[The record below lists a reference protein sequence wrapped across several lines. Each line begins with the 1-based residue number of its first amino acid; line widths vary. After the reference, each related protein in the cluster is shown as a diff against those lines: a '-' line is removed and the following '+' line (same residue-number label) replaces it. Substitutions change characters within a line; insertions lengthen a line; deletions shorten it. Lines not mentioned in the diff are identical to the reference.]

1 MLEMRPYRKITLRQ
15 RTVSGS
21 RCCSRKAENSTSRNL
36 WVAMARPSHGGGGAG
51 GVRPA
56 VVATVVTEA
65 ADEDEGALLLGVAEG
80 ARRPAISP
88 PPLPAD
94 EPVPPF
100 DVPFP
105 DLLFAEG
112 LAPTA

>member
-1 MLEMRPYRKITLRQ
+1 MRSYHIVWSHYQQQ

-56 VVATVVTEA
+56 VVATVVTDDD
-65 ADEDEGALLLGVAEG
+65 DEDEGALGVAEG
-80 ARRPAISP
+80 AKSPAISPAP

-105 DLLFAEG
+105 DLLFVEG

>member
-1 MLEMRPYRKITLRQ
+1 MRPSHMMERFGLQQQ

-21 RCCSRKAENSTSRNL
+21 RCCSKKAENSTSRNL

-56 VVATVVTEA
+56 VVATVVTDA
-65 ADEDEGALLLGVAEG
+65 ADEDEGAFGVALEG
-80 ARRPAISP
+80 ANKPAISP
-88 PPLPAD
+88 LPAD
-94 EPVPPF
+94 VPPF
-100 DVPFP
+100 DVP
-105 DLLFAEG
+105 DLLLVDG

>member
-1 MLEMRPYRKITLRQ
+1 MMERIRLQQ

-21 RCCSRKAENSTSRNL
+21 RCCSKKAENSTSRNL

-56 VVATVVTEA
+56 VVATVVTDDAVE
-65 ADEDEGALLLGVAEG
+65 EEGALGVAEG
-80 ARRPAISP
+80 ANKPAIS
-88 PPLPAD
+88 PLPAD

-100 DVPFP
+100 DVP
-105 DLLFAEG
+105 DLLLLDG